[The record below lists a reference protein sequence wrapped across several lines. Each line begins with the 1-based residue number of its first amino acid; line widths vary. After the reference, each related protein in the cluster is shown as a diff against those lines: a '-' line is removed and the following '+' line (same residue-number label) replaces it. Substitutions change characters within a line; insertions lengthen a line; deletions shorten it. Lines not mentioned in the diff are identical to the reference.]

1 MIICVGSIF
10 LDNISRIDQFPK
22 KPIKVLSKGID
33 QRLGGSAAVSAF
45 TAKKLGCDTK
55 FIGKFGDDDASVFL
69 KNEFKKFKININNS
83 ISIKKCKSSQS
94 FVIEDINGERLLAAY
109 NDPKLLKY
117 KKIPNLDFRKKDIY
131 AVDMR
136 WIRIATEITKKTNKN
151 NIKCVA
157 DLDNFKKTSHISQIV
172 KNASHPIFSE
182 EGLKTYKRN
191 SKIKTALFEIFNE
204 TQKFV
209 AVTLGSQGVLW
220 VDNNSLYHCKI
231 PKVKTVETNCAGD
244 VFHGAF
250 AAALSLNKSNKECII
265 FASAAATL
273 KCMQSG
279 GIYSIPTIS
288 LVNKFSKKIK
298 ISKIK

>member
-1 MIICVGSIF
+1 MIICAGSIF

-33 QRLGGSAAVSAF
+33 KRLGGSAAVSAF

-69 KNEFKKFKININNS
+69 KNEFKKFKININKS
-83 ISIKKCKSSQS
+83 ISIKNCQSSQS

-109 NDPKLLKY
+109 NDPKLLNY

-136 WIRIATEITKKTNKN
+136 WIRIATEIAKKTNKN

-157 DLDNFKKTSHISQIV
+157 DLDNFKNTLHISQIV

-182 EGLKTYKRN
+182 EGLKTYRRN

-250 AAALSLNKSNKECII
+250 ASALSLNKSNKESII

-279 GIYSIPTIS
+279 AVSYTHLTLPTS
-288 LVNKFSKKIK
+288 PKV
-298 ISKIK
+298 

>member
-1 MIICVGSIF
+1 MIICAGSIF

-33 QRLGGSAAVSAF
+33 KRLGGSAAVSAF

-109 NDPKLLKY
+109 NDPKLLNY

-136 WIRIATEITKKTNKN
+136 WIRIATEIAKMTNKN

-157 DLDNFKKTSHISQIV
+157 DLDNFKNTLHISQIV

-250 AAALSLNKSNKECII
+250 ASALSLNKSNKESII

>member
-1 MIICVGSIF
+1 MIICAGSIF
-10 LDNISRIDQFPK
+10 LDNISRIDESPK

-33 QRLGGSAAVSAF
+33 KRLGGSAAVSAF

-55 FIGKFGDDDASVFL
+55 FIGKFGDDAASVFL

-109 NDPKLLKY
+109 NDPKLLNY

-136 WIRIATEITKKTNKN
+136 WIRIATEIAKMTNKN

-157 DLDNFKKTSHISQIV
+157 DLDNFKNTLHISQIV

-250 AAALSLNKSNKECII
+250 ASALSLNKSNIESII